1 MNPRC
6 SLPIQKSNEQGGFL
20 YVQYANGHQICE
32 HMASCRSRQLRAKT
46 MDSYEQGLRQFE
58 RWRKEQMDIDDVS
71 KITENI
77 IRRYINE
84 LQQY

>member
-1 MNPRC
+1 
-6 SLPIQKSNEQGGFL
+6 
-20 YVQYANGHQICE
+20 
-32 HMASCRSRQLRAKT
+32 MACCRSRQLRAKT
-46 MDSYEQGLRQFE
+46 MDSYEQGLQQFE

>member
-1 MNPRC
+1 MFNTRMD
-6 SLPIQKSNEQGGFL
+6 
-20 YVQYANGHQICE
+20 YQICE
-32 HMASCRSRQLRAKT
+32 YMVCCCSRQLRAKT
-46 MDSYEQGLRQFE
+46 MDSYEQGVQQFE